1 MSRDAVSEEVHHQDS
16 AGDKQHP
23 SLSVNVITLS
33 ALDIAGDRP
42 RQVGDSLHS
51 QLLREI
57 LLRKKDEQGIMLIKC
72 SPVIYC
78 YFK

>member
-23 SLSVNVITLS
+23 PLGVNIM
-33 ALDIAGDRP
+33 ALGALHIAGDRP
-42 RQVGDSLHS
+42 GQVGHALHS

-57 LLRKKDEQGIMLIKC
+57 LLRGFRAREKVLR
-72 SPVIYC
+72 
-78 YFK
+78 